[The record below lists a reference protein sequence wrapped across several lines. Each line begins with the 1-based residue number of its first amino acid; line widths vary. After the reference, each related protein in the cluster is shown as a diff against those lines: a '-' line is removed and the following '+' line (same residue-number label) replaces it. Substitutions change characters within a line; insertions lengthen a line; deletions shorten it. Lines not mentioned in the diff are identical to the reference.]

1 MELVHENGRIYALGE
16 SGETLCEIMFPDDG
30 VRADIDHTFV
40 SDALRG
46 QGMAGKL
53 VKEALTQIR
62 ERGLKAAKP
71 SCSYAAKW
79 LETHDE
85 FDDIKE

>member
-1 MELVHENGRIYALGE
+1 MELTHEKGRIFALDENGE
-16 SGETLCEIMFPDDG
+16 VLCEITFPDDG
-30 VRADIDHTFV
+30 VSADINHTFV

-53 VKEALTQIR
+53 VREALEQMRT
-62 ERGLKAAKP
+62 RGLKAAKP

-79 LETHDE
+79 LETHE
-85 FDDIKE
+85 GYEDILA